1 MTQAE
6 RDREALV
13 KDILKMARIYRATN
27 GLFEEDPITID
38 IPAGQWHLLTQRDVE
53 FFRVFHIKI
62 SDEARIK

>member
-1 MTQAE
+1 MNQLE

-27 GLFEEDPITID
+27 GLFEEDPVTID

-62 SDEARIK
+62 SDELRIR